1 MTLHTWID
9 WCQKQLGDLS
19 LRLFRQGYH
28 PARIEYLNQTAPLF
42 QKRFQGF
49 MNQINEIMDQMAA
62 NPEGYHHF
70 EDFTKA
76 KMELL
81 EFTSHH
87 RAIFLDLD
95 FTRRQSRSGEMR
107 VEGLAQTA

>member
-1 MTLHTWID
+1 MTLQTWID

-28 PARIEYLNQTAPLF
+28 PARIEFLNQTAPEFREQFAEFLD
-42 QKRFQGF
+42 R
-49 MNQINEIMDQMAA
+49 MNHIMDQMAA

-70 EDFTKA
+70 EEFTKA

-81 EFTSHH
+81 EFTNQN
-87 RAIFLDLD
+87 RAQYLELN
-95 FTRRQSRSGEMR
+95 
-107 VEGLAQTA
+107 LAKTA

>member
-1 MTLHTWID
+1 MTLETWID
-9 WCQKQLGDLS
+9 WCQKQLGDMS

-28 PARIEYLNQTAPLF
+28 PARIEYLTQNRPEF
-42 QKRFQGF
+42 SERFQF
-49 MNQINEIMDQMAA
+49 FLNELNRIMDDMAN

-81 EFTSHH
+81 AYTNQH
-87 RAIFLDLD
+87 RQAFL
-95 FTRRQSRSGEMR
+95 SREP
-107 VEGLAQTA
+107 ELAQTA